1 MYYDISIYTLTFDL
15 INSFQIDFSRESTS
29 EYEHSDVESDDGQQK
44 KVKFPKKPDNLI
56 PEDDKGIFFVV

>member
-1 MYYDISIYTLTFDL
+1 MIYLFILSLFL

-44 KVKFPKKPDNLI
+44 KIKFPKKPDNLI
-56 PEDDKGIFFVV
+56 PEDDKGIFFVI